1 MEEYRKKVI
10 ELINQVKDI
19 HILKLIHEILL
30 RLSQD

>member
-19 HILKLIHEILL
+19 HILNLVYELLL
-30 RLSQD
+30 RLL